1 MNNCLFCERS
11 KIEKDILWESDN
23 FFVKVG
29 VGILAPGHILLI
41 TKHHIRCFGELDKKH
56 FKEFLELKKNVF
68 DKVKAN
74 FSEPIISEQGGY
86 GQSVPHAHLHF
97 VPTISNVHNI
107 QNIKEKVF
115 RGLKSTKIESMN
127 EKNNPLVSV
136 VNVTWNGKQF
146 LKKHLPSL
154 KNLEYPNYEV
164 IIVDNESSFSLP
176 YVDSNSTLINNNY
189 TTTLDNDTYYW
200 IKVIHAFLKDNTL
213 FINIFKILRG
223 ENKQSSKPSTTHFPK
238 FLQITFLYF
247 PKFLQTTFLQNR
259 LPVQK

>member
-127 EKNNPLVSV
+127 EIKEIYNKEGSYIYFEENDNKLIFHSKGLTANKFTFRKEFAGLTGLYGLSSWQNMPEEEKKRSEEWARL
-136 VNVTWNGKQF
+136 TKEK
-146 LKKHLPSL
+146 LK
-154 KNLEYPNYEV
+154 
-164 IIVDNESSFSLP
+164 SS
-176 YVDSNSTLINNNY
+176 
-189 TTTLDNDTYYW
+189 
-200 IKVIHAFLKDNTL
+200 
-213 FINIFKILRG
+213 
-223 ENKQSSKPSTTHFPK
+223 
-238 FLQITFLYF
+238 
-247 PKFLQTTFLQNR
+247 
-259 LPVQK
+259 